1 MKFFIAVILGIF
13 SITYYILNRPYD
25 KTHTGIILDKEINDI
40 TIVTRKRKRDTE
52 TVYYLGKEYTF
63 LIKWDEG
70 FNGIVN
76 VDEETYNYYDVNNS
90 IELNYDIYRS
100 RNISY
105 LLITIG
111 IGIIVIAI
119 HWILKLS
126 KLLDKI
132 DKINN

>member
-13 SITYYILNRPYD
+13 SMTYYILNRPYD
-25 KTHTGIILDKEINDI
+25 KTHTGIILDKQIDDI
-40 TIVTRKRKRDTE
+40 TIVTRKRKRDIE
-52 TVYYLGKEYTF
+52 TVHYLGKEYTF